1 MDMRMVDPETEF
13 PEGEATPEELAE
25 YRRIR
30 PILLKMIAEWDTL
43 RGQQGCPAM
52 RHILTTPPK

>member
-1 MDMRMVDPETEF
+1 MVDPETEF
-13 PEGEATPEELAE
+13 PESEATPEELAE

>member
-1 MDMRMVDPETEF
+1 MKVVAPETEF
-13 PEGEATPEELAE
+13 PDSEVTPEELAE

-30 PILLKMIAEWDTL
+30 PALLKIVAEWATL

-52 RHILTTPPK
+52 RHILADK

>member
-1 MDMRMVDPETEF
+1 MEMKVVAPETEF
-13 PEGEATPEELAE
+13 PDNVTPEELAE

-30 PILLKMIAEWDTL
+30 PVLLKIVAEWPTL

-52 RHILTTPPK
+52 RHILADK